1 MQRNYPR
8 MFSPAD
14 DQDKDGFK
22 LENVGP
28 TFSSFA
34 VVTHKKSFVLSILVQ
49 PFVLQSLLIF
59 FKISNLEFNKRS
71 VQSLNL
77 VKFGQKS

>member
-14 DQDKDGFK
+14 NQDKDGFK
-22 LENVGP
+22 LENVRP
-28 TFSSFA
+28 TFSSLA
-34 VVTHKKSFVLSILVQ
+34 VVTHKKSVVLSILVQ

-59 FKISNLEFNKRS
+59 I
-71 VQSLNL
+71 
-77 VKFGQKS
+77 

>member
-22 LENVGP
+22 LENVGL

-34 VVTHKKSFVLSILVQ
+34 VVTH
-49 PFVLQSLLIF
+49 
-59 FKISNLEFNKRS
+59 
-71 VQSLNL
+71 
-77 VKFGQKS
+77 

>member
-8 MFSPAD
+8 MFSWAD

-28 TFSSFA
+28 TCSSFA
-34 VVTHKKSFVLSILVQ
+34 VVTHQKSVALNILVQ
-49 PFVLQSLLIF
+49 PVGLQSLLIF
-59 FKISNLEFNKRS
+59 I
-71 VQSLNL
+71 
-77 VKFGQKS
+77 

>member
-14 DQDKDGFK
+14 NQDNDGFK

-28 TFSSFA
+28 MFSSFA
-34 VVTHKKSFVLSILVQ
+34 VVTHQKSVVHGILVQ

-59 FKISNLEFNKRS
+59 L
-71 VQSLNL
+71 
-77 VKFGQKS
+77 

>member
-1 MQRNYPR
+1 
-8 MFSPAD
+8 MFWPAD

-22 LENVGP
+22 LENGVGP

-34 VVTHKKSFVLSILVQ
+34 VVTAQKIGTVVLSILVD

-59 FKISNLEFNKRS
+59 L
-71 VQSLNL
+71 
-77 VKFGQKS
+77 

>member
-22 LENVGP
+22 LENSRRADVFKFRCRNALKIGCTTYFGS
-28 TFSSFA
+28 TFRL
-34 VVTHKKSFVLSILVQ
+34 TIT
-49 PFVLQSLLIF
+49 IN
-59 FKISNLEFNKRS
+59 I
-71 VQSLNL
+71 SLN
-77 VKFGQKS
+77 

>member
-1 MQRNYPR
+1 MTKIPLKDYQNTKNYYSR

-28 TFSSFA
+28 TFSNFA
-34 VVTHKKSFVLSILVQ
+34 VVTH
-49 PFVLQSLLIF
+49 
-59 FKISNLEFNKRS
+59 
-71 VQSLNL
+71 
-77 VKFGQKS
+77 

>member
-1 MQRNYPR
+1 

-28 TFSSFA
+28 TFSSFG
-34 VVTHKKSFVLSILVQ
+34 VITH
-49 PFVLQSLLIF
+49 
-59 FKISNLEFNKRS
+59 
-71 VQSLNL
+71 
-77 VKFGQKS
+77 

>member
-8 MFSPAD
+8 MFSRAD

-28 TFSSFA
+28 TVSSFA
-34 VVTHKKSFVLSILVQ
+34 VVTHQNPVALNILVQ
-49 PFVLQSLLIF
+49 PVVLQSLLIF
-59 FKISNLEFNKRS
+59 L
-71 VQSLNL
+71 
-77 VKFGQKS
+77 

>member
-1 MQRNYPR
+1 MQRNCSW
-8 MFSPAD
+8 MFLPAD

-34 VVTHKKSFVLSILVQ
+34 VVMHKKSVVLYILVQ
-49 PFVLQSLLIF
+49 PFVLESLLIF
-59 FKISNLEFNKRS
+59 LEISDLEIN
-71 VQSLNL
+71 
-77 VKFGQKS
+77 

>member
-14 DQDKDGFK
+14 DQDKDGLK

-34 VVTHKKSFVLSILVQ
+34 VATHLKLVVLSILVQ
-49 PFVLQSLLIF
+49 PFVLESLLIF
-59 FKISNLEFNKRS
+59 L
-71 VQSLNL
+71 
-77 VKFGQKS
+77 

>member
-14 DQDKDGFK
+14 DQDKDGFQ

-34 VVTHKKSFVLSILVQ
+34 VVTHENSIVVLHFGSTYRLRIT
-49 PFVLQSLLIF
+49 IN
-59 FKISNLEFNKRS
+59 I
-71 VQSLNL
+71 SLN
-77 VKFGQKS
+77 

>member
-28 TFSSFA
+28 MFSSLA
-34 VVTHKKSFVLSILVQ
+34 KNRDISHDTAPLNVFV
-49 PFVLQSLLIF
+49 
-59 FKISNLEFNKRS
+59 
-71 VQSLNL
+71 
-77 VKFGQKS
+77 